1 MSTTHNSL
9 IEALEAADMLEID
22 DLYAWQFNLD
32 KELLAQV
39 SAGSASADSKDQPLL
54 SIDCVDGSARRHWQF
69 SLATVSAARF
79 DAETDSWVL
88 SDGSTEHRIKCF
100 AAISGDNLDSDDDSQ
115 ASDD

>member
-1 MSTTHNSL
+1 
-9 IEALEAADMLEID
+9 MLEID

-69 SLATVSAARF
+69 SLATVRAARF
-79 DAETDSWVL
+79 DAETDSWLL
-88 SDGSTEHRIKCF
+88 SDDSTEHRIKCF

-115 ASDD
+115 ARDE

>member
-1 MSTTHNSL
+1 MSTTHSSL

-39 SAGSASADSKDQPLL
+39 SAGSAAADSQDQPLL

-69 SLATVSAARF
+69 SLAAVSAARF
-79 DAETDSWVL
+79 DAETDSWLL
-88 SDGSTEHRIKCF
+88 SDGGTEHRIKCS
-100 AAISGDNLDSDDDSQ
+100 AAISGDNLDSDDDS
-115 ASDD
+115 DN

>member
-1 MSTTHNSL
+1 MSTAHNSL

-54 SIDCVDGSARRHWQF
+54 SIDCADGSARRRWQF
-69 SLATVSAARF
+69 SLAAVSAASF
-79 DAETDSWVL
+79 DAETDSWHL
-88 SDGSTEHRIKCF
+88 TDGDAEHRIKCF
-100 AAISGDNLDSDDDSQ
+100 AAIRGDNLDNDDAEVSED
-115 ASDD
+115 

>member
-1 MSTTHNSL
+1 MSTTHSSL
-9 IEALEAADMLEID
+9 IDALEAADMLEID

-39 SAGSASADSKDQPLL
+39 SAGSASADSQDQPLL

-69 SLATVSAARF
+69 SLAAVSAAHF
-79 DAETDSWVL
+79 DAETDSWLL
-88 SDGSTEHRIKCF
+88 SDDSTEHRIKCF
-100 AAISGDNLDSDDDSQ
+100 AAISGDNLDSDDSQ

>member
-1 MSTTHNSL
+1 MSTTHSSL

-54 SIDCVDGSARRHWQF
+54 SIDCADGSARRRWQF
-69 SLATVSAARF
+69 SLAAVSAARF
-79 DAETDSWVL
+79 DAETDSWLL
-88 SDGSTEHRIKCF
+88 SDGDAEHRIKCY
-100 AAISGDNLDSDDDSQ
+100 AAISGDNLDSDDEAE
-115 ASDD
+115 ASND

>member
-1 MSTTHNSL
+1 MSTTHSSL

-54 SIDCVDGSARRHWQF
+54 SIDCADGSARRHWQF
-69 SLATVSAARF
+69 SLATVRAARF
-79 DAETDSWVL
+79 DAETDSWL
-88 SDGSTEHRIKCF
+88 LTDGSTEHRIKCF
-100 AAISGDNLDSDDDSQ
+100 AAISGDNLDSDDE

>member
-1 MSTTHNSL
+1 MSTTHSSL

-39 SAGSASADSKDQPLL
+39 SAGSAGADSKNQPLL

-69 SLATVSAARF
+69 SLAAVSAASF
-79 DAETDSWVL
+79 DAETDSWHL
-88 SDGSTEHRIKCF
+88 SDGDAEHRIKCY
-100 AAISGDNLDSDDDSQ
+100 AAISGDNLDSDDAE
-115 ASDD
+115 ASND

>member
-1 MSTTHNSL
+1 MSTTHSSL
-9 IEALEAADMLEID
+9 IDALEAADMLEID

-39 SAGSASADSKDQPLL
+39 SAGSASADSQDQPLL

-69 SLATVSAARF
+69 SLAAVSAAHF
-79 DAETDSWVL
+79 DAETDSWLL
-88 SDGSTEHRIKCF
+88 SDDSTEHRIKCF

>member
-69 SLATVSAARF
+69 SLAVVRAARF
-79 DAETDSWVL
+79 DDETDSWLL
-88 SDGSTEHRIKCF
+88 SDDSTEHRIKCF
-100 AAISGDNLDSDDDSQ
+100 AAISGDNLDSDDDSE
-115 ASDD
+115 ASDE

>member
-39 SAGSASADSKDQPLL
+39 SAGSASADSQNQPLL

-69 SLATVSAARF
+69 SLAAVSAAHF
-79 DAETDSWVL
+79 DAETDSWLL
-88 SDGSTEHRIKCF
+88 SDDSTEHRIKCF
-100 AAISGDNLDSDDDSQ
+100 AAISGDNLDSDDDS
-115 ASDD
+115 DD

>member
-39 SAGSASADSKDQPLL
+39 SAGSANADSKDQPLL
-54 SIDCVDGSARRHWQF
+54 SIDCADGNARRHWRF
-69 SLATVSAARF
+69 SLAAVSAASF
-79 DAETDSWVL
+79 DAETDSWHL
-88 SDGSTEHRIKCF
+88 TDGDAEHRIKCF
-100 AAISGDNLDSDDDSQ
+100 AAIRGDNLDSDD
-115 ASDD
+115 AEVSDD

>member
-1 MSTTHNSL
+1 MSTTHSSL
-9 IEALEAADMLEID
+9 IDDLEAADMLEID

-39 SAGSASADSKDQPLL
+39 SAGSASADSQDQPLL

-69 SLATVSAARF
+69 SLAAVSAARF
-79 DAETDSWVL
+79 DAETDSWLL
-88 SDGSTEHRIKCF
+88 SDGGTEHRIKCS
-100 AAISGDNLDSDDDSQ
+100 AAISGDNLDSDDDSE

>member
-69 SLATVSAARF
+69 SLATVRAARF
-79 DAETDSWVL
+79 DAETDSWLL
-88 SDGSTEHRIKCF
+88 SDDSTEHRIKCF